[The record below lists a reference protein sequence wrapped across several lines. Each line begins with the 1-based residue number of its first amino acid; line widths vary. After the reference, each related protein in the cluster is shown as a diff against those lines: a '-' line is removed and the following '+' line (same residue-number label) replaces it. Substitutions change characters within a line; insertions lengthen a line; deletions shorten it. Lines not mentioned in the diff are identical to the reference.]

1 MAGSIRICLIAEGFT
16 EDLVTCVD
24 SITANTK
31 TPISIYANGKS
42 NWISPDQFDS
52 KQVSLTQEKNPLG
65 WGNVINHFLNTFSED
80 YLLIMD
86 TSTTFTADP
95 IAQTLNSLEAGY
107 QGVGWKGGLVNLEDE
122 WRTTTDKGAGEVDV
136 LFGYYFALDRKFA
149 ISAGGANPSAK
160 YYRNADL
167 ELSLAIRDAGG
178 KLMQIDLPLSQG
190 RHHGYHD
197 VDPDYRDKN
206 SRKNYQRIL
215 DRFRGKN
222 EILSPRRQA
231 YLMEQLSNFTTL
243 KVGGPAQKIV
253 HAHTEDEL
261 VEFVK
266 AADKAGEKVLILGGG
281 SNLLISDAGFA
292 GTVIRVESKGNA
304 LDYDACSGGMIEVS
318 AGEDWDKFVE
328 LTIEKGFAD
337 LESLSGIPGT
347 VGGAPIQNIGAYGH
361 EVSETIARV
370 KAYDRKKGEVITFTN
385 EQCHF
390 SYRNSAFK
398 EDAGRY
404 VILNVTFQLRK
415 GEMSLPITYA
425 ELANY
430 LSVNLGDR
438 APVMKVRQAVL
449 ELRGRK
455 GMLINSSDVN
465 SNSAGSFFVNPIL
478 TKEIADKLPA
488 DAPRWPQSD
497 GRVKTSAAWLMEHAG
512 VNKGEKLAGAQI
524 SSKHVLALT
533 NSGDATADNIIEL
546 AKMARAKV
554 FEKFGIKL
562 EAEVQLVGL
571 DLN

>member
-1 MAGSIRICLIAEGFT
+1 
-16 EDLVTCVD
+16 
-24 SITANTK
+24 
-31 TPISIYANGKS
+31 
-42 NWISPDQFDS
+42 
-52 KQVSLTQEKNPLG
+52 
-65 WGNVINHFLNTFSED
+65 
-80 YLLIMD
+80 
-86 TSTTFTADP
+86 
-95 IAQTLNSLEAGY
+95 
-107 QGVGWKGGLVNLEDE
+107 
-122 WRTTTDKGAGEVDV
+122 
-136 LFGYYFALDRKFA
+136 
-149 ISAGGANPSAK
+149 
-160 YYRNADL
+160 
-167 ELSLAIRDAGG
+167 
-178 KLMQIDLPLSQG
+178 
-190 RHHGYHD
+190 
-197 VDPDYRDKN
+197 
-206 SRKNYQRIL
+206 
-215 DRFRGKN
+215 
-222 EILSPRRQA
+222 
-231 YLMEQLSNFTTL
+231 MEQLSNFTTL

-328 LTIEKGFAD
+328 QTIEKGFAD

-425 ELANY
+425 ELAKY
-430 LSVNLGDR
+430 LSVSLGDR
-438 APVMKVRQAVL
+438 APVMKVRKAVL

-455 GMLINSSDVN
+455 GMLINSTDVN

-478 TKEIADKLPA
+478 TKDVADKLPT

-512 VNKGEKLAGAQI
+512 VSKGEKIAGAQI
-524 SSKHVLALT
+524 SNKHVLALT
-533 NSGDATADNIIEL
+533 NSGDATADDIIEL